1 MRENTTDA
9 IRARF
14 AQCARPT
21 KGRND
26 GTRAPSDAVEASLS
40 RVPHPCGGSGR
51 RRLTDSKQMTVKVL
65 LRPVPHLDRRPAQH
79 AILIG
84 IGAALAFGAA
94 VGIAWAAGFGSVL
107 HELRHFDPIWLPVAF
122 GMEIAAYVGYVV
134 AYREIARVEGGP
146 RLGLGRAGAMVAA
159 GFGAFVIRGGF
170 VVDRQALQ
178 AAGLDPSEA
187 RARVLGLGAL
197 EYAILAPA
205 AALAAVILLARGS
218 THPSLGFT
226 LPWVI
231 AVPLGFAAAFAALT
245 RRHRVGE
252 EGRWR
257 SGLRQALDAVNMLKK
272 LAAQGAEYGGAFFGT
287 TLYWVGDVGCLW
299 ASLRAFHDSPDLAA
313 LVIGYATGYAL
324 TRRTL
329 PLGGAGTVEAV
340 RSFALAWTGIPLA
353 KAVLAGCAYRLF
365 NLWLPLVPAAIGL
378 RHLKRWR
385 ELTAQNTLKR
395 S

>member
-1 MRENTTDA
+1 MTL
-9 IRARF
+9 
-14 AQCARPT
+14 
-21 KGRND
+21 GR
-26 GTRAPSDAVEASLS
+26 
-40 RVPHPCGGSGR
+40 
-51 RRLTDSKQMTVKVL
+51 L
-65 LRPVPHLDRRPAQH
+65 LRPLPHLDRHPAQH
-79 AILIG
+79 ALLVG
-84 IGAALAFGAA
+84 IGAALALGAA
-94 VGIAWAAGFGSVL
+94 VGISWAAGFESVL

-122 GMEIAAYVGYVV
+122 GMELAAYVGYVV
-134 AYREIARVEGGP
+134 AYREVARVEGGP
-146 RLGLGRAGAMVAA
+146 RLGLGRAGAIVAA

-170 VVDRQALQ
+170 VVDRQALE
-178 AAGLDPSEA
+178 AAGLDPREA

-245 RRHRVGE
+245 RRHRVGA
-252 EGRWR
+252 EGRLR
-257 SGLRQALDAVNMLKK
+257 SVLRQALDAVQMLKS
-272 LAAQGAEYGGAFFGT
+272 LAAQGAEYGGAFVGT

-299 ASLRAFHDSPDLAA
+299 ASLRAFHESPDLAA

-329 PLGGAGTVEAV
+329 PLGGAGTVEALV
-340 RSFALAWTGIPLA
+340 SFALAWTGIPLA
-353 KAVLAGCAYRLF
+353 KAILAVCTYRIF
-365 NLWLPLVPAAIGL
+365 NLWLPLLPAAIGL

-385 ELTAQNTLKR
+385 DLAEAD
-395 S
+395 